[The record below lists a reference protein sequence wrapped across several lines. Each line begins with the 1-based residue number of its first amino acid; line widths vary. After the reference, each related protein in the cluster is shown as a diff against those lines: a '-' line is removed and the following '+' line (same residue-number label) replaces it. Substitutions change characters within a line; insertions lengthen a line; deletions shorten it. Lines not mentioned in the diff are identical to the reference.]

1 MLWLKRSL
9 HRDSPPFPT
18 VQKGFRCWILLKNV
32 PIMPCSSPH
41 HAPPQVRGQRLGPNV
56 LLGTGLRLTNA
67 RVRKWTCSRINSY
80 FDPSVRSD
88 CGSLMSICLAGIS
101 LAPGNPTGFLRI
113 GEGFEGCP
121 IRHEHTHTHTH
132 SEVACQRGEH
142 VVVLAAGVSVCYV
155 QGQPGPYGLRG
166 VSSGGPQQACP
177 TRRDTQQ

>member
-56 LLGTGLRLTNA
+56 LLGTGLRPTNA

-121 IRHEHTHTHTH
+121 IRHEHTHTH
-132 SEVACQRGEH
+132 S
-142 VVVLAAGVSVCYV
+142 
-155 QGQPGPYGLRG
+155 LRG
-166 VSSGGPQQACP
+166 SMSEGGTRGGSGCWCVCVLCSGATRSMRPQ
-177 TRRDTQQ
+177 RRLLRGTTTSTHTTVR